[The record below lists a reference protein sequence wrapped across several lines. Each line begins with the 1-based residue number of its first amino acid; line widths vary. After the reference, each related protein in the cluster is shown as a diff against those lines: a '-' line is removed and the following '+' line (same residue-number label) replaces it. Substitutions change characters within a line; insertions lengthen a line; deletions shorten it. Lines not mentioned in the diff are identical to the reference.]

1 MFTQINLALLCV
13 RTFPLLSIV
22 IIRVP
27 LLHSINACKTSFKFQ
42 TWFFLAVNLLLL
54 MISTTTWI
62 DTWLKSTFFSQGLPN
77 WVALSNFHRTKE
89 DQFVL
94 KLGSRLYQSNGI
106 SPNAKFVLSTLKR
119 EEQYVLISAI
129 WTLNELHTSFSRIFI
144 FNLNI
149 YIIRFSDIGKS
160 FKLQTD
166 SQSDS
171 DR

>member
-1 MFTQINLALLCV
+1 MQNVFEIPNMIFFGSKFA
-13 RTFPLLSIV
+13 TFDDLYNNMNWYV
-22 IIRVP
+22 
-27 LLHSINACKTSFKFQ
+27 TE
-42 TWFFLAVNLLLL
+42 
-54 MISTTTWI
+54 
-62 DTWLKSTFFSQGLPN
+62 STFFSQGLPN
-77 WVALSNFHRTKE
+77 LVALSNFHRKKE

-94 KLGSRLYQSNGI
+94 KLSSRLYQSNGI